1 MIIEFNKFNIILFY
15 LSGVTITLA
24 FKRWIYGI
32 LILLLSTFILIQRI
46 VLKSG
51 NPAILKYQNITMIP
65 SIVLVIA
72 IIFVSLFILA
82 KSSIDGTQKLLSIV
96 FLLGSLGFSVAKKYF
111 KDKPLFNLDI
121 SNYIASALFMVV
133 LVTISII
140 PDNQEILE
148 SEYRKYKSDTVKTL
162 T

>member
-1 MIIEFNKFNIILFY
+1 
-15 LSGVTITLA
+15 
-24 FKRWIYGI
+24 
-32 LILLLSTFILIQRI
+32 
-46 VLKSG
+46 
-51 NPAILKYQNITMIP
+51 MIP

-82 KSSIDGTQKLLSIV
+82 KSSIDGTQKLLSII